1 MNPLLRTI
9 QYCNYNFSQYPIN
22 IDNFFSYDNPKIA
35 SFQIF
40 FSLEA
45 SSLKKY
51 RGVPIMI

>member
-9 QYCNYNFSQYPIN
+9 QSCNYNFSQYPIN